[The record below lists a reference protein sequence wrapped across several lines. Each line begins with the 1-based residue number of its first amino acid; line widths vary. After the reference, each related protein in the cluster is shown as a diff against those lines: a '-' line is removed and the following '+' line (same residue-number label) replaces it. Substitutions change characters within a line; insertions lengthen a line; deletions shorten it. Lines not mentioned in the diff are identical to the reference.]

1 MRSKVTVWRE
11 AMAVHDAGRKTRCGG
26 LASRGKACGAG
37 YVRET
42 VTTRLYTPQH
52 SVMTASWKEQEDTSR
67 LQLWC

>member
-37 YVRET
+37 SALDFIHFILGVGEET
-42 VTTRLYTPQH
+42 SEKSRSTRGALKH
-52 SVMTASWKEQEDTSR
+52 DGDR
-67 LQLWC
+67 